1 MATLP
6 LPVYPGIA
14 LRNGA
19 FGPDTALVQT
29 QLSGLGFPT
38 SIDGIYGASTTQAVR
53 AYQASKGLTP
63 DGVTGYNPWPSR
75 RQTGAAPYPPAPG
88 PRVTFCSCKK

>member
-38 SIDGIYGASTTQAVR
+38 SIDGIYGPATKAAVR
-53 AYQASKGLTP
+53 KFQSIFGLPATGIVDYP
-63 DGVTGYNPWPSR
+63 TWYKISEVYVGVSR
-75 RQTGAAPYPPAPG
+75 IAELN
-88 PRVTFCSCKK
+88 